1 MGSRRIGQVRFRAI
15 SGDHSGAKI
24 PHLHA
29 DIGSGEVVV
38 EFLAQGAVRLSKA
51 HGEPIRG
58 RVTAHELRLVL
69 EAARDTYDE
78 LIALWKASQPREI
91 DC

>member
-1 MGSRRIGQVRFRAI
+1 MGSKRVGQVRFRAI
-15 SGDHSGAKI
+15 WGDHAGAAV

-29 DIGSGEVVV
+29 DIGSGEAIV
-38 EFLAQGAVRLSKA
+38 EFLASGAVRLSKA

-58 RVTAHELRLVL
+58 RVTARELRVVL

-78 LIALWKASQPREI
+78 LIALWKASQPR
-91 DC
+91 

>member
-1 MGSRRIGQVRFRAI
+1 MGSKRVGQVRFRAI
-15 SGDHSGAKI
+15 SGDHAGAAT

-38 EFLAQGAVRLSKA
+38 EFLAGRAVRLSKA

-58 RVTAHELRLVL
+58 QVTARELRLVL
-69 EAARDTYDE
+69 ETARDTYDE
-78 LIALWKASQPREI
+78 LISLWKASLPR
-91 DC
+91 

>member
-1 MGSRRIGQVRFRAI
+1 MVGSKRVGQVRFRAI
-15 SGDHSGAKI
+15 SGDHKGARV

-38 EFLAQGAVRLSKA
+38 EFLAHGAVRLSKA

-58 RVTAHELRLVL
+58 RVTARELRLVL
-69 EAARDTYDE
+69 EAARDAYDE
-78 LIALWKASQPREI
+78 LVALWKASQYP
-91 DC
+91 